1 MRARSLIIL
10 LLSLGVAMG
19 ATALVVHWQASK
31 PTRTVLGSRL
41 FAGLPVNEVA
51 FLTIKSGDNAV
62 LLARKESGWVV
73 QERFNYPADF
83 GRITNL
89 IRKLKEAQVGRQFE
103 GSEQT
108 LKRLALKDPDDP
120 KAAEKE
126 KGTRLVLKDQRQKVL
141 ASVLLGSER
150 QRAPN
155 VRGSGGRYLRLGES
169 TKVYL
174 IDEHL
179 RLAQGGAADWL
190 ERQLL
195 QVDPAELKRIS
206 GATADGKRVLYS
218 FQRSGPGKE
227 LEAVDM
233 VVYGKIKEQ
242 ELKRVA
248 GALRSLRLIDVVER
262 QVAPTLDGF
271 PFRLEYEL
279 FGGMTYRIYPSAGC
293 SKSSEDQCLLRLE
306 AGYQE
311 LPAEKDDESVEE
323 VGAEEKSETEKT
335 PEELAAEARSLNER
349 LSPWVY
355 RVPWSQHYAL
365 ITDPTRFLEKEK
377 KKGSK

>member
-1 MRARSLIIL
+1 
-10 LLSLGVAMG
+10 
-19 ATALVVHWQASK
+19 
-31 PTRTVLGSRL
+31 
-41 FAGLPVNEVA
+41 
-51 FLTIKSGDNAV
+51 
-62 LLARKESGWVV
+62 
-73 QERFNYPADF
+73 
-83 GRITNL
+83 
-89 IRKLKEAQVGRQFE
+89 
-103 GSEQT
+103 
-108 LKRLALKDPDDP
+108 
-120 KAAEKE
+120 
-126 KGTRLVLKDQRQKVL
+126 
-141 ASVLLGSER
+141 
-150 QRAPN
+150 
-155 VRGSGGRYLRLGES
+155 
-169 TKVYL
+169 
-174 IDEHL
+174 
-179 RLAQGGAADWL
+179 
-190 ERQLL
+190 
-195 QVDPAELKRIS
+195 
-206 GATADGKRVLYS
+206 
-218 FQRSGPGKE
+218 
-227 LEAVDM
+227 M